1 MEIYKLLKSDQRK
14 SIVDILAKGLSRCAD
29 KLDKSSDI
37 SELREN
43 KDSPNVAYEVDI
55 PQDKSV
61 SEAHENEKHR

>member
-1 MEIYKLLKSDQRK
+1 METYKLLKSEHRK
-14 SIVDILAKGLSRCAD
+14 GIVKILAKGLSRCVD

-37 SELREN
+37 SELGEN
-43 KDSPNVAYEVDI
+43 KDSQNVAYEVDI